1 MIDLGILAE
10 PEGHLGKP
18 DVSHL
23 DSKLALQWYRAMKL
37 IRSVEETL
45 GDMVATGEVRCPCHL
60 GIGQEAVAVGI
71 CTHLRTTDKI
81 FGAHRSHSHYL
92 ALGAPVIG
100 LLAEVLGKNSGCAR
114 GFGGSMHLMAREY
127 GLVGTVPI
135 VGATIPIAVGAGM
148 AARMDGNQNIAVSF
162 LGDGAAE
169 EGVFHESLNLAKTAN
184 SAILFV
190 VENNLYA
197 SHLHI
202 GERQPSNSIARFAEA
217 HGVKYSI
224 VDGNDISSVSSES
237 QKLIEYSRVNQA
249 PTLIEAVTYRWR
261 GHVGHREDDDVGVE
275 RSGNLSS
282 WKRSDP
288 IGRFVDALVT
298 AGKIEMSEITAI
310 DNEIDATISDALATA
325 RRAEFPQTQR
335 TMDIVYHAK
344 DRT

>member
-1 MIDLGILAE
+1 VIDLGILAE

-18 DVSHL
+18 DVSRL
-23 DSKLALQWYRAMKL
+23 DPQLALQWYKSMKL
-37 IRSVEETL
+37 IRRLEETL
-45 GDMVATGEVRCPCHL
+45 GDMVSTGEVRCPCHL

-71 CTHLRTTDKI
+71 CTHLRPTDKI

-100 LLAEVLGKNSGCAR
+100 LLAEVLGKDSGCAR
-114 GFGGSMHLMAREY
+114 GFGGSMHLIAREH
-127 GLVGTVPI
+127 GLIGTVPI
-135 VGATIPIAVGAGM
+135 VGATIPIAVGAGI
-148 AARMDGNQNIAVSF
+148 AARMDGNQDIAVSF

-224 VDGNDISSVSSES
+224 VDGNDISSVSLES
-237 QKLIEYSRVNQA
+237 QKLIEYSRANQA

-275 RSGNLSS
+275 RSGNLPS
-282 WKRSDP
+282 WKLSDP
-288 IGRFVDALVT
+288 IGRFVDALIT
-298 AGKIEMSEITAI
+298 AEKITTSEITKL
-310 DNEIDATISDALATA
+310 DDEIDTTIADALSAA
-325 RRAEFPQTQR
+325 RHAEFPQLQR

-344 DRT
+344 DRK

>member
-10 PEGHLGKP
+10 PDGHLGKP

-23 DSKLALQWYRAMKL
+23 DPQIALEWYRSMKL
-37 IRSVEETL
+37 IRRVEETL
-45 GDMVATGEVRCPCHL
+45 GDMVSTGEARCPCHL

-71 CTHLRTTDKI
+71 CTHLRPTDKV

-92 ALGAPVIG
+92 ALGAPVEG
-100 LLAEVLGKNSGCAR
+100 LLAEVLGKDTGCAR
-114 GFGGSMHLMAREY
+114 GFGGSMHLIAREY

-135 VGATIPIAVGAGM
+135 VGATIPIAVGAGI
-148 AARMDGNQNIAVSF
+148 AARMDGNQGIAVSF

-202 GERQPSNSIARFAEA
+202 DERQPSNSIARFAKA

-237 QKLIEYSRVNQA
+237 LKLIEYSRTYQS

-275 RSGNLSS
+275 RSGNLPS
-282 WKRSDP
+282 WKLSDP
-288 IGRFVDALVT
+288 VGRFIDALMT
-298 AGKIEMSEITAI
+298 AKKITKVEIAAA
-310 DNEIDATISDALATA
+310 DNEIETIISNALFTA
-325 RRAEFPQTQR
+325 RQAEFPQLQR
-335 TMDIVYHAK
+335 TMDIVYQARNHK
-344 DRT
+344 